1 MPTCFI
7 FLIGEKERKRVRI
20 ACHVNLIESS
30 LAGELV
36 NLLHKRKI
44 HGFQQ
49 LCTYMLYDI
58 YLSIKNRPEAS
69 SFSMR
74 AVGSHWAQL
83 LMTIN

>member
-1 MPTCFI
+1 MK
-7 FLIGEKERKRVRI
+7 LI
-20 ACHVNLIESS
+20 ASS
-30 LAGELV
+30 LADELV

-44 HGFQQ
+44 HGFLQ
-49 LCTYMLYDI
+49 LCTYILYDI

-83 LMTIN
+83 LMTVNQL